1 MCSYFNHR
9 EVQPNWRLIENQEF
23 ERMNKDCD
31 VTNLGSLDF
40 KNFLSMFKCLLE
52 NTDFKKLNI
61 RGWQKDGVIP
71 YTESLIWQSL
81 ERELR
86 LEKLQHDGDDHDY
99 VAPPLNEETLH
110 ARMQNQT
117 SSQVI
122 VNGNTRVNVPKA
134 TTNHRNTLA
143 KAYNTVAQDE
153 TLSPRVEQ
161 ILADQTASVNDL
173 KTILYLVHAQHVAL
187 TDAVHGFIRDQA
199 SIARGSDVYNLPG
212 GINGV
217 AGRNRIVLGLTNAK
231 QRQDENISAR
241 EAKQAKM
248 ENEIKDATE
257 FLASIREK
265 STTRQVV
272 SSLRS
277 PTSTRSMSPFSA
289 RDRDKVRSNLS
300 SSSKFRVG
308 YLKIMK

>member
-1 MCSYFNHR
+1 MEERNAGLGPRHR
-9 EVQPNWRLIENQEF
+9 DRLTLKWAAEEVGLTVSNPVQI
-23 ERMNKDCD
+23 
-31 VTNLGSLDF
+31 
-40 KNFLSMFKCLLE
+40 LSRHVRRR
-52 NTDFKKLNI
+52 I
-61 RGWQKDGVIP
+61 
-71 YTESLIWQSL
+71 
-81 ERELR
+81 
-86 LEKLQHDGDDHDY
+86 
-99 VAPPLNEETLH
+99 A
-110 ARMQNQT
+110 
-117 SSQVI
+117 
-122 VNGNTRVNVPKA
+122 
-134 TTNHRNTLA
+134 
-143 KAYNTVAQDE
+143 
-153 TLSPRVEQ
+153 EQ

-173 KTILYLVHAQHVAL
+173 KTILYPVHAQHVAL

-277 PTSTRSMSPFSA
+277 PTSTRSMSPFSQETETRFA
-289 RDRDKVRSNLS
+289 Q
-300 SSSKFRVG
+300 
-308 YLKIMK
+308 I